1 MMERIWIIKDEYGI
15 YSRSNFKTKAEAL
28 KNNICYPEYYY
39 DYILI
44 SVLNEVEYSK
54 MKLKKERCIVKLNDG
69 SYTSIWKIN
78 NIDYFENFD
87 RLSYAINY
95 FKK

>member
-1 MMERIWIIKDEYGI
+1 MERIWIIKDECGT
-15 YSRSNFKTKAEAL
+15 YSRSNFKTKVEAL

-39 DYILI
+39 DYISI
-44 SVLNEVEYSK
+44 PIMNESEYSK
-54 MKLKKERCIVKLNDG
+54 MKLKEEKCIVKLNDG
-69 SYTSIWKIN
+69 NYTSIWKIN
-78 NIDYFENFD
+78 NIDYFEDFD